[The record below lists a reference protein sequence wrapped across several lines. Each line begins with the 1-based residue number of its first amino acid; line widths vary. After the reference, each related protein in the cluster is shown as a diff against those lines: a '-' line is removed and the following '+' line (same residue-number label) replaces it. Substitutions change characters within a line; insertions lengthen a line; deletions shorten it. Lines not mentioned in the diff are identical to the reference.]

1 MWLNICITLYTFL
14 YPTVALQF
22 HIIHSNKLV
31 ILEEAKRGASTVV
44 EDGEEEK
51 NLID

>member
-1 MWLNICITLYTFL
+1 
-14 YPTVALQF
+14 
-22 HIIHSNKLV
+22 V